1 MVTSFRL
8 SANNWRC
15 ASVPSSMME
24 HIHRARIV
32 FLRKRNH
39 LLLGSNQEVQHS
51 TYAPDSCEMTANNK
65 PCFYKLCPHFRNIV
79 CHHWRNRRKTTYV
92 FTCRIDPL
100 LKPVFPIFGLL
111 GIKSFWTFESLRR
124 GVFCYKCT
132 EPHFYLYAQSR
143 EFLFVYLLPNWG
155 KCARVLSYLVKNS
168 INKQH
173 QSERVFTMARISA
186 GAVVATLQTKAPSA
200 ARHEKRYY
208 IITLDSCF

>member
-1 MVTSFRL
+1 MMASPIQQSNWTYFGVKSCSGPNSSNPVKVKFMVTSFRL

-15 ASVPSSMME
+15 ASVPSSMIE

-51 TYAPDSCEMTANNK
+51 TYVPDSCEMTANNK

-111 GIKSFWTFESLRR
+111 GIKSFRTLESFLR
-124 GVFCYKCT
+124 GVFCYKCVRT
-132 EPHFYLYAQSR
+132 P
-143 EFLFVYLLPNWG
+143 FLFVRTEP
-155 KCARVLSYLVKNS
+155 RVS
-168 INKQH
+168 IC
-173 QSERVFTMARISA
+173 VPT
-186 GAVVATLQTKAPSA
+186 T
-200 ARHEKRYY
+200 
-208 IITLDSCF
+208 